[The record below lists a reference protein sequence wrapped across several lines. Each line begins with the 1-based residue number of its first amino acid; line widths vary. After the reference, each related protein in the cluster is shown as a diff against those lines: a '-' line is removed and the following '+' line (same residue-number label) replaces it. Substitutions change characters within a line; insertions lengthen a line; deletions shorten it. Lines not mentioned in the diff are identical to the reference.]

1 MDIYDE
7 EFIHFWSAMH
17 TRQVDYIMVG
27 GFATNIHGYSR
38 RTDDIDIWLK
48 DTLEN
53 RSRFRQAMKDYSTI
67 DYFMIEDMQIVPGWT
82 YFNLNNGTRLD
93 LMVNMKGLEQYT
105 FDDCLE
111 AATIA
116 IIKKI
121 PVPFLHINHL
131 LENKKAVNRL
141 KDQLDV
147 EQLEKIKKL
156 MQEKEDQRNNQ
167 L

>member
-1 MDIYDE
+1 M
-7 EFIHFWSAMH
+7 MKNL
-17 TRQVDYIMVG
+17 
-27 GFATNIHGYSR
+27 FASGQPLIKGRLLILWLEDLPQIFMGYNR
-38 RTDDIDIWLK
+38 RTEATDVWLK

-53 RSRFRQAMKDYSTI
+53 RKLFRLAMKDYSTI

-93 LMVNMKGLEQYT
+93 LMVSMKGLEQYT

-116 IIKKI
+116 TIKDI
-121 PVPFLHINHL
+121 PIPFLHINHL

-156 MQEKEDQRNNQ
+156 LQDEEDKKDNQ

>member
-1 MDIYDE
+1 
-7 EFIHFWSAMH
+7 
-17 TRQVDYIMVG
+17 
-27 GFATNIHGYSR
+27 
-38 RTDDIDIWLK
+38 
-48 DTLEN
+48 
-53 RSRFRQAMKDYSTI
+53 MKDYFNI
-67 DYFMIEDMQIVPGWT
+67 DYFMIDNMQIVPGWT

-93 LMVNMKGLEQYT
+93 LMVAMKGLEKYT
-105 FDDCLE
+105 FDDCRD

-116 IIKKI
+116 IIKDI

-147 EQLEKIKKL
+147 EQLEKIKQL
-156 MQEKEDQRNNQ
+156 MQEKEDETNNQ